1 LKKVFEIGTHYRT
14 SVLYRHTGAEGRMSQ
29 KARFKETGKG
39 SFYGEYLYRKVIER
53 YPNHF
58 LVAVNKLFDW
68 ESYSDKLLVLYQG
81 KGKEGRPPYDPAL
94 IFKLLFISYLYNV
107 SEREVERL
115 ADQNLLVKGFL
126 GLAVDE
132 APPDHSTLTTFKE
145 RTLNELGSEILK
157 DIFDGMLKEAME
169 HGLQLGSIQV
179 LDSVHTQANVNNI
192 KDRERQEKGQEP
204 RDPDAKVVNKGKR
217 SVVTAEGKPEEK
229 EIRYRGFKTH
239 TSTNAETLIVT
250 SIIPARGDT
259 ADNKA
264 FVALRKHDRELGLPV
279 TTYSGDRA
287 YDDTNIYTYL
297 EEEGLSSGIT
307 LHDYRT
313 KKKNENK
320 EPWLTMKASEAYK
333 EANGVRYRVEIPYG
347 WGKAWHGFERCRYL
361 GLARYAI
368 QSTLT
373 FMVGN
378 VKRFVKLLTG
388 ITFRAQAKGRRAEV
402 FKPVYA
408 VMPWA

>member
-1 LKKVFEIGTHYRT
+1 
-14 SVLYRHTGAEGRMSQ
+14 MSRQ
-29 KARFKETGKG
+29 PQFKETGKRSLFG
-39 SFYGEYLYRKVIER
+39 YFYLPILER
-53 YPNHF
+53 DPNHF
-58 LVAVNKLFDW
+58 LIALDNLFDW
-68 ESYSDKLLVLYQG
+68 DSYSEKLLVLYKG
-81 KGKEGRPPYDPAL
+81 KGIEGRPPYDPAL
-94 IFKLLFISYLYNV
+94 ILKMLFISYLYNI

-115 ADQNLLVKGFL
+115 ADQHMLVKWFL
-126 GLAVDE
+126 GLAVNE
-132 APPDHSTLTTFKE
+132 APPDHSTLTAFKE

-157 DIFDGMLKEAME
+157 DIFDGMLKEAIE
-169 HGLQLGSIQV
+169 HGVQLGTIQV

-192 KDRERQEKGQEP
+192 KDRERQEKGQES

-217 SVVTAEGKPEEK
+217 SVVTAEGESVEK

-250 SIIPARGDT
+250 SIIPAPGDT

-264 FVALRKHDRELGLPV
+264 FVALRRHDRELGLPV
-279 TTYSGDRA
+279 TTYAGDRA
-287 YDDTNIYTYL
+287 YDDTDIYTRL
-297 EEEGLSSGIT
+297 AEEGLSSGIT

-313 KKKNENK
+313 KKKDDNK
-320 EPWLTMKASEAYK
+320 EPWLTMKASETYK
-333 EANGVRYRVEIPYG
+333 KANGVRYRVEIPYG
-347 WGKAWHGFERCRYL
+347 WAKAWHGFERCRYL

-373 FMVGN
+373 FMVSN

-402 FKPVYA
+402 FKPVYTI
-408 VMPWA
+408 MPWA